1 MTKLVSKRG
10 LLMLAACVLI
20 GSQGLLSRGAQRLP
34 EPARPEP
41 GMVVLRVT
49 ITGPRSKP
57 LPRLEPAHLKIT
69 EDGTEQKI
77 GYFSLDTTPPTV
89 AIVWGVT
96 NDTLMAE
103 ARLVPLDFLES
114 LARSTPPRSVNDRIA
129 DLSRRQL
136 GNPLFE
142 YFLIHGGLDAGGTP
156 SVAIAF
162 STDVKALPRIYP
174 AVRGSLDAVYVGLDV
189 LKESAF
195 SKKAVVMIADT
206 VDPTLSGEHYKQFAI
221 REGVPVY
228 YILGG
233 GEGEGPLQLQEL
245 VDVSG
250 GEGYLALN
258 GGAVENYALEIA
270 QGLSNQYVVGYH
282 PQKAKD
288 GKWRKLG
295 VRVTSPEASVKL
307 RARTKSGYYSP
318 K

>member
-1 MTKLVSKRG
+1 MLNLVSKRG
-10 LLMLAACVLI
+10 LLMVAACVLI
-20 GSQGLLSRGAQRLP
+20 AAQVLPTRGAQRLP

-69 EDGTEQKI
+69 EDGVEQKI
-77 GYFSLDTTPPTV
+77 GYFSLDATPPSV
-89 AIVWGVT
+89 ALVWGVT
-96 NDTLMAE
+96 SDTLMSD

-114 LARSTPPRSVNDRIA
+114 LARSTPPRSVNERIA

-136 GNPLFE
+136 SNPLFE
-142 YFLIHGGLDAGGTP
+142 YFLIHGGLDAGGSP

-270 QGLSNQYVVGYH
+270 QGLNNQYLVGYH

-295 VRVTSPEASVKL
+295 VRVTPPDGSPKL
-307 RARTKSGYYSP
+307 RARTKSGYYSA